1 MTAYIVRRLLQ
12 SVFVLI
18 GVTSLVYCILFLTGD
33 PTFLSVST
41 DASQEE
47 VERVRRML
55 GFDRPWYV
63 QYAEFLGK
71 ALRGDFGTSLRQGQP
86 VTQIVLERL
95 PATLELAAA
104 AILIALLVAF
114 PVGIISAT
122 RRNSVWDQASMFGA
136 MLGQS
141 APNFFVGIM
150 LLFVFGG
157 ILNWFPIGG
166 RGSGG
171 LIDEL
176 WHLVLPALTLSALSM
191 ARNARLL
198 RSSLLETLGL
208 EYVTVARAK
217 GLAARSVVLRHALR
231 NALIPVVTLVG
242 LEFGVLLGGAVV
254 TETVFAWPGVGS
266 LAIKAIGQKDFP
278 VVVGCVTMLATIFVV
293 LNLLVD
299 LLYGYLDPRVR
310 YS

>member
-1 MTAYIVRRLLQ
+1 MTAYIIRRLLQ

-33 PTFLSVST
+33 PTFLSVGT

-47 VERVRRML
+47 VERVRRLL

-63 QYAEFLGK
+63 QYGEFLGK
-71 ALRGDFGTSLRQGQP
+71 ALWGDFGTSLRQGLP

-114 PVGIISAT
+114 PVGIVSAT
-122 RRNSVWDQASMFGA
+122 RRNSIWDQASMFGA

-171 LIDEL
+171 FLNEL
-176 WHLVLPALTLSALSM
+176 HHLVLPALTLSARSM

-208 EYVTVARAK
+208 EYVMVARAK
-217 GLAARSVVLRHALR
+217 GLAAQAVILRHALR
-231 NALIPVVTLVG
+231 NALIPIVTLVG

-278 VVVGCVTMLATIFVV
+278 VVVGCVTMLATIFVA

>member
-1 MTAYIVRRLLQ
+1 MTTYVIRRLLQ
-12 SVFVLI
+12 SVLVI
-18 GVTSLVYCILFLTGD
+18 VGVTSLVYAILFQTGD
-33 PTFLSVST
+33 PTFLSVGT

-71 ALRGDFGTSLRQGQP
+71 ALWGDFGTSLRQGLP

-114 PVGIISAT
+114 PIGIISAT
-122 RRNSVWDQASMFGA
+122 RRNSIWDEVSMFGA

-141 APNFFVGIM
+141 APSFFVGIM

-171 LIDEL
+171 FVDEL
-176 WHLVLPALTLSALSM
+176 QHLVLPALTLSALSM
-191 ARNARLL
+191 ARHARLL

-208 EYVTVARAK
+208 EYVMVARAK
-217 GLAARSVVLRHALR
+217 GLAAHTVILRHALR
-231 NALIPVVTLVG
+231 NALIPIVTLVG
-242 LEFGVLLGGAVV
+242 LEFGVLLGGAVI

-266 LAIKAIGQKDFP
+266 LVVRAIGQKDF
-278 VVVGCVTMLATIFVV
+278 
-293 LNLLVD
+293 
-299 LLYGYLDPRVR
+299 
-310 YS
+310 